1 MDVWK
6 YRNNKGENMKIKN
19 VLAFSVA
26 AVLFFSISVYAKKS
40 PEVQTINRNPI
51 LNKYQNDKKV
61 QELICVT
68 PVENTNAILK
78 MYIKD
83 NTQVSGWDLIL
94 ATDAF
99 IGKRGLGKEREGDL
113 KTPLGEFNPTFAF
126 GKRGNPGTTL
136 KYIEINNDMYA
147 CDEDCKYYNQIIDA
161 KKTKHECKGE
171 HLMDYIPQY
180 NYALCI
186 DFNSKN
192 VFPNGSNIFI
202 HVKGNKDYTAGCIAV
217 DEESMVKILQ
227 NTTKKTKII
236 IYEYEHQFID

>member
-1 MDVWK
+1 
-6 YRNNKGENMKIKN
+6 MKIKK
-19 VLAFSVA
+19 VLIFTIATI
-26 AVLFFSISVYAKKS
+26 LFLNISVFAKKKT
-40 PEVQTINRNPI
+40 PEVLTINRNPI

-61 QELICVT
+61 QEIICVT

-78 MYIKD
+78 MYVKD
-83 NTQVSGWDLIL
+83 QTQTSGWDLIL

-113 KTPLGEFNPTFAF
+113 KTPIGIFNPTFAF

-136 KYIEINNDMYA
+136 KYVEINNNMYA
-147 CDEDCKYYNQIIDA
+147 CDEEGKYYNQIIDVT
-161 KKTKHECKGE
+161 KVKHECNGE

-186 DFNSKN
+186 DFNPKN
-192 VFPNGSNIFI
+192 IFPDGSNIFI

-217 DEESMVKILQ
+217 DEESMIKILQ
-227 NTTKKTKII
+227 NTTKKTKIV
-236 IYEYEHQFID
+236 IYEYEHQFGE